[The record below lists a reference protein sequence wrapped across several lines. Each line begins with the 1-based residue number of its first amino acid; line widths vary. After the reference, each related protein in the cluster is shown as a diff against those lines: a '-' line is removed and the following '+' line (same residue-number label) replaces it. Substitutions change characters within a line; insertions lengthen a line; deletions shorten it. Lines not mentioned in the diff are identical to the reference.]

1 MKQINF
7 REQIPTRELIA
18 GIWASFWL
26 LVLTTGEPD
35 LLAAIVGFI
44 VAHSG

>member
-7 REQIPTRELIA
+7 RSQIPTREFIA
-18 GIWASFWL
+18 GLWASFWL
-26 LVLTTGEPD
+26 LVLTTGEPG

-44 VAHSG
+44 VAKT